1 MKNKIIFLDVD
12 GVLNSARDGFSI
24 DLETDIHLK
33 LLKQLVKETNANIVL
48 SSSWKIGFGC
58 SFSLS
63 NTLISRLKE
72 HGLSILDITPE
83 REDGNRILEIKEW
96 ISKNPVKNIL
106 ILDDEEFD
114 IRNIFPN
121 NFVKINNEI
130 GLQEKDVK
138 KGIKILNNDF
148 FERFP

>member
-12 GVLNSARDGFSI
+12 GVLNSVQDGFSI
-24 DLETDIHLK
+24 NLKTDKHLK
-33 LLKQLVKETNANIVL
+33 LLEQLVKETNSNIVL
-48 SSSWKIGFGC
+48 SSSWRIGFGR

-83 REDGNRILEIKEW
+83 REDGNRSLEIKEW
-96 ISKNPVKNIL
+96 IGKNPVKNIL

-114 IRNIFPN
+114 IGNIFLN
-121 NFVKINNEI
+121 NFVKTNNEI
-130 GLQEKDVK
+130 GLQEDDVK
-138 KGIKILNNDF
+138 RGIKILNNDF
-148 FERFP
+148 F